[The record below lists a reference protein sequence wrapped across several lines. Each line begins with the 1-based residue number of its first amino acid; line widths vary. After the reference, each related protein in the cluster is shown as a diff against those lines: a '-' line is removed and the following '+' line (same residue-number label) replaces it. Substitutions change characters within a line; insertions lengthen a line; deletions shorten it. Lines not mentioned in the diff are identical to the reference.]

1 MREALK
7 LGQSHGRVGIDDV
20 LEPHTYGLGA
30 LANLEGE
37 ITIIDGKVHIAEVS
51 SGELIVRPHTSE
63 DEATLLVTADAE
75 MWELF
80 SVSAPSDYSQLE
92 KDIAKLCE
100 EQGLD
105 VSQPIP
111 FWVKG
116 TVSEMHLHVINGACP
131 IATPEGP
138 EPLRLQEKVALVN
151 LFGIYVEGAAGIFT
165 HHDRNIHMHAIA
177 PASGNSGHVD
187 AITFHGVTS
196 IWIPAL
202 P

>member
-1 MREALK
+1 
-7 LGQSHGRVGIDDV
+7 
-20 LEPHTYGLGA
+20 
-30 LANLEGE
+30 
-37 ITIIDGKVHIAEVS
+37 
-51 SGELIVRPHTSE
+51 
-63 DEATLLVTADAE
+63 